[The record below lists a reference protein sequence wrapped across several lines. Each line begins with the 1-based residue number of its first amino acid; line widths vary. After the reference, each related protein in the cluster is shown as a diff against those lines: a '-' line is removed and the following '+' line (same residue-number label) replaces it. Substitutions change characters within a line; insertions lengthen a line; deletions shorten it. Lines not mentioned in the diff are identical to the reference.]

1 MVGGPDRNSAD
12 RRLGVDLDDDRWLE
26 RIRDAER
33 PLVMGR
39 SGRYE
44 LLTEVSRGGQGIV
57 YRARDLR
64 TGRIVAVKRLVAGSL
79 ASLAT
84 RQRFERELE
93 TAAALDHPNIVRVY
107 GLDGGGGSQ
116 PLLAMQWIDGTLIT
130 EWATPENREPRSQR
144 EIIELF
150 AKVCDAV
157 HHAHQRG
164 VIHRD
169 LKPSNILVDAADEPH
184 LLDFGLAKHDPGPNG
199 SASGVTLSGQ
209 FLGTPAFASPE
220 QVRGGP
226 RAVDVRSDV
235 YSLGVVLYR
244 VLTGAMPYPVDGSL
258 ADVFQ
263 SIEHAQPRAPS
274 SVAAVDRELD
284 AVLLKTL
291 SKHPRDRY
299 QSADRLGADL
309 TRYLHGEVLEAKAD
323 GRLYVLGKT
332 LRRHRVAVSVAT
344 LCLVVLVGFGAT
356 MSVMYSRAERE
367 ANNARQVQQF
377 LQEMLV
383 AESPY
388 RTGDS
393 SIDLDDM
400 LRRTARRIDTDL
412 AGQPEAQ
419 TGVRL
424 TIARIYAGL
433 WKWED
438 AEPHLRIALMQYRQL
453 YGNKHP
459 QVASC
464 LTLLGRSLTFQGRAG
479 AIAAQR
485 RALDIRQRYYGP
497 GDLLTAETH
506 GNLGFAIWMT
516 SRPRDLE
523 AAERH
528 YRRALDLFSKADE
541 GPSADW
547 ARITYSYGMF
557 QFDGGHFA
565 EALEL
570 LETAL
575 GMYRVLSGSGD
586 VYMNNVLEA
595 YARSLKGAGRYDEAV
610 AALEESFQLRPSG
623 VADERVI
630 RLRWSLGQIHH
641 LRGKYGRE
649 LDEYDKALAM
659 RCEMLDRSTSQQTAW
674 LAAQALHLRDHA
686 HDAEFYGDVF
696 AALATVEPVN
706 LIIHRMADVAASLQA
721 MRGQRAANSLI
732 DRAVE
737 IASRA
742 DGGGEMSIPVAR
754 ARNTLGARLI
764 ELDRLDE
771 AEYQLLS
778 SYSVLRHV
786 RGDACPWTREAAV
799 NLIKLYEALDRPDEA
814 QVYSARLRYSVP
826 SG

>member
-1 MVGGPDRNSAD
+1 MVRGPDRNSDD

-57 YRARDLR
+57 YRARDVR
-64 TGRIVAVKRLVAGSL
+64 NGRIVAVKRLVAGSL
-79 ASLAT
+79 ASLPT

-107 GLDGGGGSQ
+107 GFEGGGGGQ
-116 PLLAMQWIDGTLIT
+116 PLLAMQWIDGTPIT
-130 EWATPENREPRSQR
+130 EWVMPEDREPRSQR
-144 EIIELF
+144 EILELF
-150 AKVCDAV
+150 VKVCDAV

-184 LLDFGLAKHDPGPNG
+184 LLDFGLAKLQPGLNG
-199 SASGVTLSGQ
+199 SDSGVTLTGQ

-226 RAVDVRSDV
+226 TAVDVRSDV
-235 YSLGVVLYR
+235 YSLSVVLYR
-244 VLTGAMPYPVDGSL
+244 VLTGTMPYPVDGSL

-263 SIEHAQPRAPS
+263 SIEHADPRAPS
-274 SVAAVDRELD
+274 SVAAIDRELD
-284 AVLLKTL
+284 ADLLKAL

-299 QSADRLGADL
+299 QSANRLGTDL
-309 TRYLHGEVLEAKAD
+309 IRYLHGEVLEAKAD

-332 LRRHRVAVSVAT
+332 LRRYRVAVSVAT
-344 LCLVVLVGFGAT
+344 LCLVVLVDFSAT

-367 ANNARQVQQF
+367 AENARQVRQF
-377 LQEMLV
+377 LLEML
-383 AESPY
+383 ASASPY

-400 LRRTARRIDTDL
+400 LQRTAGRIETDL
-412 AGQPEAQ
+412 AGQPAAQ
-419 TGVRL
+419 AGVHF

-433 WKWED
+433 WKWKD

-453 YGNKHP
+453 YGNEHP
-459 QVASC
+459 EVASC

-485 RALDIRQRYYGP
+485 RALDIRRRYFGP
-497 GDLLTAETH
+497 DDLLTAETH
-506 GNLGFAIWMT
+506 GNLGFAIWKT
-516 SRPRDLE
+516 SHPPDRE
-523 AAERH
+523 ASERN
-528 YRRALDLFSKADE
+528 YRRALDLFGKSDE

-557 QFDGGHFA
+557 QFDGGQFA
-565 EALEL
+565 DALEL
-570 LETAL
+570 LETAM
-575 GMYRVLSGSGD
+575 GMYRALSGSGD

-595 YARSLKGAGRYDEAV
+595 YARSLRVAGRFDEAV
-610 AALEESFQLRPSG
+610 AALEESLRLRPPG
-623 VADERVI
+623 VADDHVV

-641 LRGKYGRE
+641 LLGEYGRE

-659 RCEMLDRSTSQQTAW
+659 RCEMLDSSTSRQTAW

-686 HDAEFYGDVF
+686 HDAEFYGNVF
-696 AALATVEPVN
+696 TALATVEPVN
-706 LIIHRMADVAASLQA
+706 LVLHRMADVAGSLQA
-721 MRGQRAANSLI
+721 IRGQRAVNSLI

-737 IASRA
+737 IASRV
-742 DGGGEMSIPVAR
+742 DGGGEMSVPVAL
-754 ARNTLGARLI
+754 ARNTLGARLV
-764 ELDRLDE
+764 ELDRLEE

-786 RGDACPWTREAAV
+786 RGEAWPWTRAATV
-799 NLIKLYEALDRPDEA
+799 NLLKLYEAWDRPDEA
-814 QVYSARLRYSVP
+814 QVYSARLRGLARP
-826 SG
+826 